1 MHTIY
6 FSCSIFNLFTIS
18 FMLTSPFLLITV
30 FTIKSQNGLLNLN
43 FLIKSLRSRTTYK
56 ITNATLTSVYSITMI
71 DILIWV
77 ISKSSVGL
85 RILSTRSLKAFESG
99 IVIEKWLIDLG
110 RWVRGIG
117 LSNGDDNVKEWK
129 L

>member
-85 RILSTRSLKAFESG
+85 RILSIRSLKAFESG

-117 LSNGDDNVKEWK
+117 LSNGDDNVNEWK